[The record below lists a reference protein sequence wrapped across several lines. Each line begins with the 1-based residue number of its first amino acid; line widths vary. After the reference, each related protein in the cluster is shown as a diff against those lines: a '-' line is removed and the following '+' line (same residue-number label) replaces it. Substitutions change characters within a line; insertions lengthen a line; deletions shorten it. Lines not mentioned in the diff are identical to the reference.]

1 MFKNTKNC
9 KIFPIN
15 YVKVKC
21 KVCGLEYIKKDSCNI
36 CKKEVNDIKKNDIE
50 NFLNLKTAYI

>member
-15 YVKVKC
+15 EKVKC
-21 KVCGLEYIKKDSCNI
+21 KVCGIEYLEKDSCNV
-36 CKKEVNDIKKNDIE
+36 CKKEVNDIKKNDIQT
-50 NFLNLKTAYI
+50 FLNLKTAYI